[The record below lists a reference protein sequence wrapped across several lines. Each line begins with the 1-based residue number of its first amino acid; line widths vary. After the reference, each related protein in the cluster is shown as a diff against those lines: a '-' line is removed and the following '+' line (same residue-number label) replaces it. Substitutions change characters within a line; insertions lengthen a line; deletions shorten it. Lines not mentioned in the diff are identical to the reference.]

1 MTGYRG
7 YITKRTRVAAS
18 LGVAGGILLSAVTG
32 TLTVAS
38 LYYALEAK
46 IARAQ
51 TTADAAAAAAA
62 DAAATADKRFDQLRA
77 DILVIQ
83 ADVKTLL
90 QRK

>member
-1 MTGYRG
+1 VTGARG

-38 LYYALEAK
+38 LYYSLEAK
-46 IARAQ
+46 IAHAQ
-51 TTADAAAAAAA
+51 TTADAAQASAEAA
-62 DAAATADKRFDQLRA
+62 DKAADKRFDQLHA
-77 DILVIQ
+77 DMLIIQ

>member
-1 MTGYRG
+1 VTGARG

-18 LGVAGGILLSAVTG
+18 LGVAGGILFSAITG
-32 TLTVAS
+32 TITVAS
-38 LYYALEAK
+38 LYYSLEAK
-46 IARAQ
+46 IAHAQ
-51 TTADAAAAAAA
+51 TTADAAQASAE
-62 DAAATADKRFDQLRA
+62 AAATAADKKFDQLRA